1 MIVSNEFT
9 IVNLMS
15 MEDIL
20 LTAVIVSKF
29 AKVKGDMIVFE
40 NISRKKNKKFFNE
53 MERILNEY
61 QREHSK

>member
-61 QREHSK
+61 KREHSK